1 MWQWLRSIAYPGAG
15 AGQLRAQMHDDYRFL
30 YNYDLTDADV
40 DRILWTDLNA
50 GSANYRR
57 LYAG

>member
-1 MWQWLRSIAYPGAG
+1 
-15 AGQLRAQMHDDYRFL
+15 MHDDYRFL
-30 YNYDLTDADV
+30 YNYDLTDADA